1 MCKDK
6 SNRKS
11 ESVVRRIALA
21 LTASIVMVCAPLASA
36 QNIFVK
42 IGDIQGSS
50 QHDVFRGTIE
60 AESWQWGIANTSS
73 SIDGSRIGTGKASFD
88 QLTFVH
94 MVDQASPILM
104 QYCASGS
111 VVRGETRL
119 SLLATV
125 RDRPNLVFEIVLQ
138 NVIVSK
144 IVASGDRSGR
154 PPMEEV
160 SLSFSAVTAEYTP
173 YRSDGSK
180 TQPIRFSWDLA
191 KNLPK

>member
-1 MCKDK
+1 MCNDK
-6 SNRKS
+6 TSPKPKS
-11 ESVVRRIALA
+11 AFRRTALA
-21 LTASIVMVCAPLASA
+21 SVAMIMMVCASFANA
-36 QNIFVK
+36 QNIFIK

-50 QHDVFRGTIE
+50 QHDVFRGAIE

-73 SIDGSRIGTGKASFD
+73 SIDGSRIGTGRASFD
-88 QLTFVH
+88 QVTFVH

-180 TQPIRFSWDLA
+180 TEPIRFGWDLA
-191 KNLPK
+191 KNIPK